1 MAKYMVVRH
10 EAHTSLTAGISA
22 DVTAGQAVKVTGAKT
37 VGPTA
42 VNTDAVVGVVHHT
55 KTAAS
60 GEKVSFR
67 LKGDVIPMTAAAAI
81 DAGAKLEAAAGG
93 KVQTQ
98 TTGALVG
105 VAWTA
110 AAGADAEVLVILV

>member
-1 MAKYMVVRH
+1 MSKYMVVRH
-10 EAHTSLTAGISA
+10 EAHTSLSAAISA
-22 DVTAGQAVKVTGAKT
+22 DTTAGQAVKVTGAKT
-37 VGPTA
+37 IGPATA
-42 VNTDAVVGVVHHT
+42 ITDAVVGVVHHS

-67 LKGDVIPMTAAAAI
+67 LKGDVIPMKASGAVA
-81 DAGAKLEAAAGG
+81 AGAKLEAGPAGTV
-93 KVQTQ
+93 KTQ

-110 AAGADAEVLVILV
+110 AADAAEVLVILV